1 MSFQTIIEWVARGLE
16 AMGIAVV
23 SMGGLAAMIGF
34 VRRLIAGDAFEVGS
48 SVLRER
54 LARSTLLSLEFLVAA
69 DIIRTVAAVPTAAR
83 LLMLTGIILLRT
95 FLSATLML
103 EVEGRWPW
111 SAASR
116 DARGFPVSASSV
128 VRPRS

>member
-54 LARSTLLSLEFLVAA
+54 LARSTLLSLEFLVA
-69 DIIRTVAAVPTAAR
+69 VQ
-83 LLMLTGIILLRT
+83 
-95 FLSATLML
+95 
-103 EVEGRWPW
+103 
-111 SAASR
+111 
-116 DARGFPVSASSV
+116 
-128 VRPRS
+128 